1 MSKIFALYSN
11 EMFKLT
17 RKASSLILLIL
28 MIAAC
33 FLIPL
38 LVKTNLDLFDYSD
51 SSSNVTRPLDIQ
63 KSNFE
68 SRIVDIDAEMTALE
82 GSVDSEAQIYDLQ
95 MEKEDAIRQLE
106 VIDLMLENGITGTEK
121 DGFVY
126 AAISKLPYLRL
137 SLDKINAT
145 PENERVAGWIEK
157 KALYEEGIELIY
169 SLPKT
174 KDFKAY
180 LDFENRVLQANPN
193 VIIGDIFDRIIL
205 EQNDLWYQLDPS
217 GGTDGKYDYVL
228 VLSAF
233 DTLSTLK
240 NELYSRISYEDNIY
254 GGTVTSLNPTKE
266 AQLKDQVAVLEYRME
281 NKSLV
286 LASDAPFWNEAKAMV
301 VSFGNFLVTLLLLVI
316 AGSAISQEIATG
328 SIKSL
333 IIAPVR
339 RWKIYTA
346 KMLSILSIGIVGIVI
361 LWAFSNI
368 GTSVFFG
375 TKAIVPYVFVS
386 GGTVHSIPYWL
397 YDLLSLFAGNIST
410 LVYCVMAFSLSIITR
425 NTAFSVG
432 SSVAILFTTKTVVL
446 VFSSLPIPHQLWMD
460 FLPFMH
466 FDLIGDFFPFRLF
479 MAPLGSDLAN
489 SYISVSGPTLQ
500 FSIIYLIV
508 LLLCMLYIGFDSFTR
523 RDIK

>member
-17 RKASSLILLIL
+17 RKASTLLFLIL
-28 MIAAC
+28 MILAC
-33 FLIPL
+33 FMIPL
-38 LVKTNLDLFDYSD
+38 LVKANMELFFYSD
-51 SSSNVTRPLDIQ
+51 SSSDVSRPLDIQ

-68 SRIVDIDAEMTALE
+68 SRIVNIDTAMTALE
-82 GSVDSEAQIYDLQ
+82 GSVDNETEIYELKI
-95 MEKEDAIRQLE
+95 EKEDAIRQLE
-106 VIDLMLENGITGTEK
+106 VIDLMLENGITGIEK

-126 AAISKLPYLRL
+126 AAVSNLPGLRL
-137 SLDKINAT
+137 SLDEINAT
-145 PENERVAGWIEK
+145 PESERDTGLTER

-180 LDFENRVLQANPN
+180 LDYQNRTLQANPN
-193 VIIGDIFDRIIL
+193 VILNDMFDRIIS
-205 EQNDLWYQLDPS
+205 EQYDLWYQLDPS
-217 GGTDGKYDYVL
+217 GGTDGKYDYEL

-233 DTLSTLK
+233 DTLGGLK
-240 NELYSRISYEDNIY
+240 NELYSRISYEENIT
-254 GGTVTSLNPTKE
+254 GGIVTSLNPVKE

-286 LASDAPFWNEAKAMV
+286 LASDAPLWNDTKVMV
-301 VSFGNFLVTLLLLVI
+301 VGFGQFLVTLLLLVI

-346 KMLSILSIGIVGIVI
+346 KILSILSVGIIGIVI
-361 LWAFSNI
+361 LWALSNI

-386 GGTVHSIPYWL
+386 GGTVHTIPYWL

-410 LVYCVMAFSLSIITR
+410 LVYCIMAFTLSIITR

-432 SSVAILFTTKTVVL
+432 ASVATLFTTKTVVL
-446 VFSSLPIPHQLWMD
+446 VFSQLPIPHQIWMD

-466 FDLIGDFFPFRLF
+466 FDLIGDLFPFRLF
-479 MAPLGSDLAN
+479 MAPLGSDLAY
-489 SYISVSGPTLQ
+489 SYASVSGPTLQ

-508 LLLCMLYIGFDSFTR
+508 LLLCMIYIGFDSFTR
-523 RDIK
+523 KDIK